1 MPVFT
6 VGRSGDQKF
15 EIGQDRQFVHNEHVR
30 ITVDEHSDN
39 WYLEDLKGGKGNG
52 VYLRDSAGDFRLVVN
67 CHIKPNDVLR
77 LGPENAKSFT
87 FMAHQLVAPNDYSHE
102 FKYLRA
108 MDKRFKKAEEEH
120 AAVVKK
126 HNLNMIIAP
135 IICVSLVAIVRI
147 FAPIDPMLMLAL
159 CGVATAL
166 PPGLLR
172 LKYRSDAEQLKR
184 IKETRA
190 KFLLCPKCWRVL
202 SDYDVRNCKCSV
214 CKAM

>member
-87 FMAHQLVAPNDYSHE
+87 FMAHQLVAPNDYSYE

-108 MDKRFKKAEEEH
+108 MDKRFKKAEEEQT
-120 AAVVKK
+120 AVIKK
-126 HNLNMIIAP
+126 HNLTTNV
-135 IICVSLVAIVRI
+135 VSVFVALLVILIRI
-147 FAPIDPMLMLAL
+147 FIDLDIIIIIGLGL
-159 CGVATAL
+159 GGVVNGGMRIL
-166 PPGLLR
+166 FR
-172 LKYRSDAEQLKR
+172 NDAERLKR
-184 IKETRA
+184 IKEIRA